1 MCLYA
6 LLSEKNVEELN
17 AIFNGI
23 HTLNYLHPV
32 AERYS

>member
-23 HTLNYLHPV
+23 HTLNYTFT
-32 AERYS
+32 